1 MSCVFPGV
9 PDVLARPFLEVSIL
23 MSEDFPTLERPIKAN
38 SGLPSVGHL
47 ETSVLEMLN
56 SADLICILQSYLKL
70 LFLPILNKL

>member
-1 MSCVFPGV
+1 
-9 PDVLARPFLEVSIL
+9 

-56 SADLICILQSYLKL
+56 SAVLICMLQSYLKL

>member
-23 MSEDFPTLERPIKAN
+23 MSEDFPTFERPMKAN

-56 SADLICILQSYLKL
+56 SAVLICMLQSYLKL